1 MSNPDKHQFDYE
13 QDQEL
18 SIAEPGRWKVLL
30 LNDDYST
37 MEFVVEILMQVF
49 KKNHD
54 QAMQIMLEVHKNGKG
69 LCGIYSH
76 EIAEAKIVIVSS
88 MAKQQGYPLR
98 AVMEEE

>member
-49 KKNHD
+49 KKNQD

-69 LCGIYSH
+69 LCGLYSH

>member
-1 MSNPDKHQFDYE
+1 MSNPNKHQYE
-13 QDQEL
+13 YDQDEEL
-18 SIAEPGRWKVLL
+18 EIAEPGRWKVLL

-37 MEFVVEILMQVF
+37 MEFVVQILVQVF
-49 KKNHD
+49 KKNQD

-69 LCGIYSH
+69 LCGVYSH
-76 EIAEAKIVIVSS
+76 EIAEAKVTIVGS